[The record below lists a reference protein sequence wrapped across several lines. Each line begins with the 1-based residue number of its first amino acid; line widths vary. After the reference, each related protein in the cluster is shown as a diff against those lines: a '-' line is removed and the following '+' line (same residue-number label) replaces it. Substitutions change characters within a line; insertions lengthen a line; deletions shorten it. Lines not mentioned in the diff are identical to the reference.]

1 MIRVTVAGAAA
12 VRTEDYTMIRIL
24 LVDDH
29 AVVRAG
35 YRQLLEFAPE
45 YQVVAEAASAA
56 AGYRRFLEFAPDV
69 VITDLSLPGVGGIE
83 LLRRLRARQPEL
95 KALAFSVHEEPMFVE
110 RALAAGAL
118 GYVSKRSAPD
128 TLVAAVE
135 AVARGREFLSPDLA
149 QARQAQRRP
158 NDALHSLSQREF
170 EIFRQ
175 VAEGRSVRD
184 IASGLC
190 ISGKTVSNHYSQ
202 IRVKLGLRSAA
213 EMARLAI
220 VNGIVRV

>member
-1 MIRVTVAGAAA
+1 
-12 VRTEDYTMIRIL
+12 MIRIL

-35 YRQLLEFAPE
+35 YRQLLECAPE

-56 AGYRRFLEFAPDV
+56 AGYRRFLECMPDV

-95 KALAFSVHEEPMFVE
+95 RALAFSVHEEPMFVD

-128 TLVAAVE
+128 TLVAAVD
-135 AVARGREFLSPDLA
+135 AVSRGREFLSPDLA
-149 QARQAQRRP
+149 HARAHQRKP
-158 NDALHSLSQREF
+158 DDALHSLSQREF

-220 VNGIVRV
+220 VAGIVRV

>member
-1 MIRVTVAGAAA
+1 
-12 VRTEDYTMIRIL
+12 MIRIL

-35 YRQLLEFAPE
+35 YRQLLECAPE

-56 AGYRRFLEFAPDV
+56 SGYRRFLECAPDV

-95 KALAFSVHEEPMFVE
+95 RALAFSVHEEPMFVD

-118 GYVSKRSAPD
+118 SYVSKRSAPD
-128 TLVAAVE
+128 TLIAAVD

-149 QARQAQRRP
+149 HARDTQRKP
-158 NDALHSLSQREF
+158 ND
-170 EIFRQ
+170 
-175 VAEGRSVRD
+175 
-184 IASGLC
+184 
-190 ISGKTVSNHYSQ
+190 
-202 IRVKLGLRSAA
+202 
-213 EMARLAI
+213 
-220 VNGIVRV
+220 

>member
-1 MIRVTVAGAAA
+1 MT
-12 VRTEDYTMIRIL
+12 RIL

-35 YRQLLEFAPE
+35 YRRLLECAPACA
-45 YQVVAEAASAA
+45 VVAEAASAA
-56 AGYRRFLEFAPDV
+56 AGYRRFLETRPDV

-83 LLRRLRARQPEL
+83 LLRRLRRREPAV
-95 KALAFSVHEEPMFVE
+95 KALAFSVHEEPVFVE

-135 AVARGREFLSPDLA
+135 AVARGCRFVSPDVALVLA
-149 QARQAQRRP
+149 RRGP
-158 NDALHSLSQREF
+158 VADGLQQLSQREF
-170 EIFRQ
+170 EIFRPI
-175 VAEGRSVRD
+175 AEGRSIRE

-190 ISGKTVSNHYSQ
+190 ISGKTVSNHYSR
-202 IRVKLGLRSAA
+202 IRLKLGLRSAV
-213 EMARLAI
+213 EMARLALTSG
-220 VNGIVRV
+220 VLRV

>member
-1 MIRVTVAGAAA
+1 
-12 VRTEDYTMIRIL
+12 MIRIL

-35 YRQLLEFAPE
+35 YRQLLECAPE
-45 YQVVAEAASAA
+45 YTVVAEAASAA
-56 AGYRRFLEFAPDV
+56 AGYRRFLECAPDV

-95 KALAFSVHEEPMFVE
+95 RALAFSVHEESMFVE

-118 GYVSKRSAPD
+118 GYVSKRSAAD
-128 TLVAAVE
+128 TLVAAVD
-135 AVARGREFLSPDLA
+135 AVSHGREFLSPDLA
-149 QARQAQRRP
+149 RTGPSRRQT
-158 NDALHSLSQREF
+158 NDVLHKLSQREF

-175 VAEGRSVRD
+175 VAEGHSVRE
-184 IASGLC
+184 IATGLC

-220 VNGIVRV
+220 VAGVVRV

>member
-1 MIRVTVAGAAA
+1 MT
-12 VRTEDYTMIRIL
+12 TIL

-35 YRQLLEFAPE
+35 YRRLLECAPACS
-45 YQVVAEAASAA
+45 VIAEAASAA
-56 AGYRRFLEFAPDV
+56 AGYRRFLETRPDV

-83 LLRRLRARQPEL
+83 LLRRLKRRDPGL
-95 KALAFSVHEEPMFVE
+95 RALAFSVHEEAIFVE

-128 TLVAAVE
+128 TLLAAVD
-135 AVARGREFLSPDLA
+135 AVARGHGFLSPDLA
-149 QARQAQRRP
+149 LIHANRGQVADGLRQ
-158 NDALHSLSQREF
+158 LSQREF

-175 VAEGRSVRD
+175 IAEGRSVRE
-184 IASGLC
+184 IAGELC

-220 VNGIVRV
+220 TAGVLRV

>member
-1 MIRVTVAGAAA
+1 MT
-12 VRTEDYTMIRIL
+12 RIL

-35 YRQLLEFAPE
+35 YRRLLEGAPLQPVIE
-45 YQVVAEAASAA
+45 EAASAA
-56 AGYRRFLEFAPDV
+56 AAYRRFLAARPDV

-83 LLRRLRARQPEL
+83 LLRRLKLREPAL
-95 KALAFSVHEEPMFVE
+95 KALVFSVHEEPLFVE

-135 AVARGREFLSPDLA
+135 AVARGCGFLSPDLA
-149 QARQAQRRP
+149 RARACNGLTADR
-158 NDALHSLSQREF
+158 LHQLSQREF

-175 VAEGRSVRD
+175 IAEGQSVRE
-184 IASGLC
+184 IASTLC

-213 EMARLAI
+213 EIARLAI
-220 VNGIVRV
+220 RTGVLRV